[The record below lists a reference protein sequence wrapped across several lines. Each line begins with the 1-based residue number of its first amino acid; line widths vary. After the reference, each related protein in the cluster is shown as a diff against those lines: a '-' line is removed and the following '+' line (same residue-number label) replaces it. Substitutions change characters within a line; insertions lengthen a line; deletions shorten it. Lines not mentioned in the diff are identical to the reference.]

1 MTTPPTPL
9 SPGSPA
15 THLPDRATVMH
26 VTHPGGPDVLAPA
39 TVPLKRPGPG
49 EVLMA
54 TRAIGVNHLD
64 LYYRDGTLPLEG
76 GGVDVPG
83 LASVGEVLAIG
94 PGVDRFAPGDRIAHA
109 GPPLGAY
116 ATHRVLPVGRVVRF
130 PHMIPWEVGA
140 AALFPGI
147 AVHMMIYGLGLRLD
161 GRVVLVRGA
170 GGGVGLILVRWAAA
184 MGARVIASVAS
195 RGKAEAVQE
204 AGAERVVVGTGATAL
219 ADAGRAAAELTGGA
233 GVHIV
238 FDGLGG
244 PDFAKLVALV
254 RPFGR
259 IVSFG
264 QVAGPIPPVDVGVL
278 GPMRALGLD
287 RPGVFAYIAD
297 RERLRE
303 ATSALFTALVEGLLS
318 PTVAGVLPLSRAGD
332 AHARLEARSVT
343 GSLVLIP
350 D

>member
-76 GGVDVPG
+76 GGVDIPG

-116 ATHRVLPVGRVVRF
+116 ATHRVLPVAHPVPQTTSSVSRAK
-130 PHMIPWEVGA
+130 PH
-140 AALFPGI
+140 AALRSRQLSQC
-147 AVHMMIYGLGLRLD
+147 ASSQ
-161 GRVVLVRGA
+161 RGVA
-170 GGGVGLILVRWAAA
+170 
-184 MGARVIASVAS
+184 AS
-195 RGKAEAVQE
+195 RPWV
-204 AGAERVVVGTGATAL
+204 L
-219 ADAGRAAAELTGGA
+219 ACMSDILCAIR
-233 GVHIV
+233 
-238 FDGLGG
+238 
-244 PDFAKLVALV
+244 LVCA
-254 RPFGR
+254 
-259 IVSFG
+259 
-264 QVAGPIPPVDVGVL
+264 
-278 GPMRALGLD
+278 
-287 RPGVFAYIAD
+287 
-297 RERLRE
+297 
-303 ATSALFTALVEGLLS
+303 
-318 PTVAGVLPLSRAGD
+318 
-332 AHARLEARSVT
+332 
-343 GSLVLIP
+343 
-350 D
+350 